1 MRNSF
6 LLLALAA
13 TLSVSAADVT
23 PTFTEWQDLQVNA
36 VNRFPLHTQFF
47 AYENRDL
54 ALKGAKTESSNFLS
68 LDGKWKFKFVENAD
82 QRPTDFYKTDLDDST
97 WGEINVPGM
106 WELQGYG
113 DPAYINVGYVWRGHF
128 KNNPPYTPNE
138 RNHVGS
144 YRRIITIPANW
155 DGKQV
160 IAHFGSVTSNMYLYV
175 NGRFVGYS
183 EDSKVAAE
191 FDITPYIH
199 KGDNLISFQTFR

>member
-13 TLSVSAADVT
+13 TLSVSATDVT

-113 DPAYINVGYVWRGHF
+113 EPISTWDMSGAVISRTTRPI
-128 KNNPPYTPNE
+128 PPT
-138 RNHVGS
+138 S
-144 YRRIITIPANW
+144 AITW
-155 DGKQV
+155 V
-160 IAHFGSVTSNMYLYV
+160 HT
-175 NGRFVGYS
+175 
-183 EDSKVAAE
+183 AASSPSPP
-191 FDITPYIH
+191 T
-199 KGDNLISFQTFR
+199 GTASR

>member
-54 ALKGAKTESSNFLS
+54 ALKGVKTESSNFLS

-82 QRPTDFYKTDLDDST
+82 QRPTDFYKTDIDDST

-128 KNNPPYTPNE
+128 KNNPP
-138 RNHVGS
+138 
-144 YRRIITIPANW
+144 
-155 DGKQV
+155 
-160 IAHFGSVTSNMYLYV
+160 
-175 NGRFVGYS
+175 
-183 EDSKVAAE
+183 
-191 FDITPYIH
+191 
-199 KGDNLISFQTFR
+199 

>member
-54 ALKGAKTESSNFLS
+54 ALKGVKTESSNFLS

-82 QRPTDFYKTDLDDST
+82 QRPTDFYKTDLDR
-97 WGEINVPGM
+97 V
-106 WELQGYG
+106 
-113 DPAYINVGYVWRGHF
+113 
-128 KNNPPYTPNE
+128 
-138 RNHVGS
+138 
-144 YRRIITIPANW
+144 
-155 DGKQV
+155 
-160 IAHFGSVTSNMYLYV
+160 
-175 NGRFVGYS
+175 
-183 EDSKVAAE
+183 
-191 FDITPYIH
+191 
-199 KGDNLISFQTFR
+199 ISFFISWGVIKVIPDRTLVKFGCGRNFLKKKDKETKPETEEAK